1 MMPAKLP
8 SGALI
13 RRESCSDHLP
23 EARPSTGRLMNSP
36 LIWPR

>member
-13 RRESCSDHLP
+13 RRESCSDHFP
-23 EARPSTGRLMNSP
+23 EARPNTGRLMNSP
-36 LIWPR
+36 VTLPC